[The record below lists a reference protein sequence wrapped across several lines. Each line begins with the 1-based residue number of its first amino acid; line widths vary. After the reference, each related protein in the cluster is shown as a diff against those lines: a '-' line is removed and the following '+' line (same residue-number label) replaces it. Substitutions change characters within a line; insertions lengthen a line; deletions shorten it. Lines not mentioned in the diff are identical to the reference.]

1 MSRPAAKPF
10 DTLLRS
16 VTAAHAAWVKVVQAL
31 APASA
36 GAFSKTRAIAI
47 ALTSS
52 RTCCHSRCSRAL
64 THTWAVVLTYAHEDA
79 VAAAHYLYA
88 LSLARRA
95 RSNEHMRCPLG
106 GGRIRSH
113 TGERA
118 DTCVAALAV
127 ERFVAHAITT
137 GSARSWDRAVWQD
150 LTFLCARRCEIVAR
164 AASYV
169 HALTATCGQTRAHTP
184 SHAMSLNRA
193 DSCVVAFKSN
203 ALSLT
208 RPACAT
214 RALARAVSRASGT
227 HASSFSKSNAR
238 WLTRTATRSARGL
251 NRPLLLVCRRKGC
264 YTHGGH
270 ARADARDARPGA
282 RYLAVVR
289 RRFQG
294 RTHCHSHGRPP
305 AAHAAGI
312 AHSCV
317 CGDVA
322 FSLAQTHSRALSAA
336 RMHMR
341 AHYIS
346 SHALCLERASTCVD
360 APESD
365 ARWPSR
371 A

>member
-1 MSRPAAKPF
+1 MKMRLPLLIICTRCRSRGGHVLMSTCDALSAAGAYVLTQASVRTRALPLSPSNA
-10 DTLLRS
+10 LLLTRS
-16 VTAAHAAWVKVVQAL
+16 PLAAHAAGIAQSGRISRSCV
-31 APASA
+31 
-36 GAFSKTRAIAI
+36 RADAR
-47 ALTSS
+47 SS
-52 RTCCHSRCSRAL
+52 HARLRMCT
-64 THTWAVVLTYAHEDA
+64 
-79 VAAAHYLYA
+79 
-88 LSLARRA
+88 LSLQHPR
-95 RSNEHMRCPLG
+95 
-106 GGRIRSH
+106 
-113 TGERA
+113 
-118 DTCVAALAV
+118 
-127 ERFVAHAITT
+127 
-137 GSARSWDRAVWQD
+137 
-150 LTFLCARRCEIVAR
+150 
-164 AASYV
+164 
-169 HALTATCGQTRAHTP
+169 GQTRAHTP

-270 ARADARDARPGA
+270 ARADAREARPGA

-322 FSLAQTHSRALSAA
+322 FSLAQTHSRALSRP

-341 AHYIS
+341 AHCIS

>member
-118 DTCVAALAV
+118 DTCVPLSPSNALLLTRSPLA
-127 ERFVAHAITT
+127 AHAAGIAQS
-137 GSARSWDRAVWQD
+137 GRISRSCVRADARSSH
-150 LTFLCARRCEIVAR
+150 ARLRMCTLSLQHPR
-164 AASYV
+164 
-169 HALTATCGQTRAHTP
+169 GQTRAHTP

-294 RTHCHSHGRPP
+294 RTHCHSRGRPSESHTL
-305 AAHAAGI
+305 A
-312 AHSCV
+312 CV
-317 CGDVA
+317 GDVA
-322 FSLAQTHSRALSAA
+322 LSLARPHSRVLSRP
-336 RMHMR
+336 RMRRR
-341 AHYIS
+341 AHYIF
-346 SHALCLERASTCVD
+346 
-360 APESD
+360 
-365 ARWPSR
+365 
-371 A
+371 